1 MEPIN
6 ISFDNIEPVDLSTK
20 PLDMGGMGGMGG
32 GDALGVGI
40 ELLMNDKKK
49 SSNANID
56 IGDLNKLE
64 DELNDL
70 TATEIPAPI
79 SIGESDKLD
88 SFNAEPL
95 APPSMNKE
103 PSFGLDEVKL
113 DLESDSKLGSAT
125 ANFVGQ
131 GSNDFMKPPTT
142 FPKTTMSERE
152 IRRKKRMMLKKMDE
166 WRDKGLIKGYSNYNM
181 DSPFDEIED
190 EYETVLEDKR
200 RKDSVKLQGWW
211 FMTAVNSIEYANSA
225 FNPFDINL
233 DGWGEQVNEDIDSYE
248 EVFGELYEKYKGGKL
263 APELSLLLR
272 LGFSAA
278 VVNFTNKALSTSV
291 PGFNDVIR
299 QNPDLMKAFTDA
311 TVNTMSDQSPGFAF
325 ANNLM
330 SENKGR
336 PSGPPPPA
344 PQATKSER
352 SSRPVNRPDISMAR
366 EEGLEAG
373 GFQNL
378 NEQQKS
384 ARPEM
389 RGPQNSDIDNIL
401 AGLKSKSVNIQQ
413 EKKEDSVI
421 SAGSLADMTSGKMP
435 KKTQKRKQKS
445 DKSIVA
451 LDI

>member
-6 ISFDNIEPVDLSTK
+6 ISFDNMESINISDPPIS
-20 PLDMGGMGGMGG
+20 GGN
-32 GDALGVGI
+32 DSLGVGI

-49 SSNANID
+49 SSTPTID
-56 IGDLNKLE
+56 VGDLNTLE
-64 DELNDL
+64 DELNEL
-70 TATEIPAPI
+70 TNINTSSLGNTEPLNSFSTEPLQPTMSIPI
-79 SIGESDKLD
+79 DEIKLD
-88 SFNAEPL
+88 
-95 APPSMNKE
+95 
-103 PSFGLDEVKL
+103 
-113 DLESDSKLGSAT
+113 DLNTDSKLGSAT

-131 GSNDFMKPPTT
+131 GSNNFMKQPTVFPTT
-142 FPKTTMSERE
+142 NMSDRE
-152 IRRKKRMMLKKMDE
+152 IRRKKRIMLKKMEE
-166 WRDKGLIKGYSNYNM
+166 WKEKGLIKTYSNYTM
-181 DSPFDEIED
+181 ESPFDEIED

-211 FMTAVNSIEYANSA
+211 FMTAVNSIEYANTA
-225 FNPFDINL
+225 FNPFDLNL

-248 EVFGELYEKYKGGKL
+248 ELFGELHEKYKGGKI

-311 TVNTMSDQSPGFAF
+311 TVNSMSEKSPGFAF
-325 ANNLM
+325 ANNIVN
-330 SENKGR
+330 ENER
-336 PSGPPPPA
+336 PRGPPPPA
-344 PQATKSER
+344 PQSTKTER
-352 SSRPVNRPDISMAR
+352 SSKPMSRPDISMAR
-366 EEGLEAG
+366 DEGLETG
-373 GFQNL
+373 GFQSL

-401 AGLKSKSVNIQQ
+401 SGLKSKNVNIQ

-421 SAGSLADMTSGKMP
+421 SASELLDMSTGKMP
-435 KKTQKRKQKS
+435 KKTQRRKQKS
-445 DKSIVA
+445 DKSIVT
-451 LDI
+451 LDL

>member
-1 MEPIN
+1 MEAIN
-6 ISFDNIEPVDLSTK
+6 ISLDDNEPIDLTG
-20 PLDMGGMGGMGG
+20 PTLG
-32 GDALGVGI
+32 GDSLGVGI

-49 SSNANID
+49 PSSSNVD

-64 DELNDL
+64 DELNEL
-70 TATEIPAPI
+70 T
-79 SIGESDKLD
+79 SINVPSGGQGETFN
-88 SFNAEPL
+88 SFSAEPL
-95 APPSMNKE
+95 KPMTYESMPEIKI
-103 PSFGLDEVKL
+103 DEFPT
-113 DLESDSKLGSAT
+113 DSKLGNAT

-131 GSNDFMKPPTT
+131 GSNDFMRAPKDIPRTT
-142 FPKTTMSERE
+142 LSERE
-152 IRRKKRMMLKKMDE
+152 MRRKKRMMLKKMED
-166 WRDKGLIKGYSNYNM
+166 WREKGLIKGYGDYNM
-181 DSPFDEIED
+181 ESPFDEIED

-233 DGWGEQVNEDIDSYE
+233 DGWGEQINEDIDSYE
-248 EVFGELYEKYKGGKL
+248 DTFGELYEKYKGGKL

-311 TVNTMSDQSPGFAF
+311 TVNTMSEKSPGFAF
-325 ANNLM
+325 ANNLV
-330 SENKGR
+330 SENQGR
-336 PSGPPPPA
+336 PSGRPPPA
-344 PQATKSER
+344 PVPTQSDR
-352 SSRPVNRPDISMAR
+352 SSRPINRPDISMAR
-366 EEGLEAG
+366 NEGVETG

-378 NEQQKS
+378 NEQQRS

-389 RGPQNSDIDNIL
+389 KGPQNSDIDNIL
-401 AGLKSKSVNIQQ
+401 AGLKSKNVNIQD
-413 EKKEDSVI
+413 KKEDSVI
-421 SAGSLADMTSGKMP
+421 SAESLADMSSGKMP

>member
-6 ISFDNIEPVDLSTK
+6 ISFDNMESINISDPQIS
-20 PLDMGGMGGMGG
+20 GGN
-32 GDALGVGI
+32 DSLGVGI

-49 SSNANID
+49 SSTPTID
-56 IGDLNKLE
+56 VGDLNTLE
-64 DELNDL
+64 DELNEL
-70 TATEIPAPI
+70 TNINTSSLGNTEPLNSFSTEPLQPTMSIPI
-79 SIGESDKLD
+79 DEIKLD
-88 SFNAEPL
+88 
-95 APPSMNKE
+95 
-103 PSFGLDEVKL
+103 
-113 DLESDSKLGSAT
+113 DLNTDSKLGSAT

-131 GSNDFMKPPTT
+131 GSNNFMKQPTVFPTT
-142 FPKTTMSERE
+142 NMSDRE
-152 IRRKKRMMLKKMDE
+152 IRRKKRIMLKKMEE
-166 WRDKGLIKGYSNYNM
+166 WKDKGLIKTYSNYTM
-181 DSPFDEIED
+181 ESPFDEIED

-211 FMTAVNSIEYANSA
+211 FMTAVNSIEYINGTW
-225 FNPFDINL
+225 NPFDLNL

-248 EVFGELYEKYKGGKL
+248 ELFGELHEKYKGGKI

-311 TVNTMSDQSPGFAF
+311 TVNSMSEKSPGFAF
-325 ANNLM
+325 ANNIVN
-330 SENKGR
+330 ENER
-336 PSGPPPPA
+336 PRGPPPPA
-344 PQATKSER
+344 PQSTKTER
-352 SSRPVNRPDISMAR
+352 SSKPMSRPDISMAR
-366 EEGLEAG
+366 DEGLEAG
-373 GFQNL
+373 GFQSL

-401 AGLKSKSVNIQQ
+401 SGLKSKNVNIQ

-421 SAGSLADMTSGKMP
+421 SASELLDMSTGKMP

-445 DKSIVA
+445 DKSIVT
-451 LDI
+451 LDL